1 MKAEDTIAAVAT
13 PPGRGGIGIIRVSG
27 PEAIRI
33 AGEVFQGERA
43 PEDAPGYSL
52 LYGWAIDGDQKL
64 DEVLCLVMRAP
75 KSYTREDVVEF
86 QCHGGPVPL
95 RRVLEAVLRRG
106 ARLAEPGEF
115 TRRAFLH
122 GRIDLSEAEAVADL
136 IQSMTEAS
144 ARAAL
149 SQLSGRLADD
159 VRRSREELLRVL
171 ADLEAGIDFPEEDI
185 EFITH
190 RDLQEELERHADLLG
205 KRIEDGRRGRV
216 IREGIAAVIAGR
228 PNVGKS
234 TLMNALLKEDRVI
247 VTPHPGTTRDIV
259 EEALDLDGLTV
270 RLSDTA
276 GVRDSEG
283 SEGIEPEVERES
295 MSRSL
300 HALESA
306 DLVLVVLDSSE
317 PLTHE
322 DRVLLDRV
330 PDRPCLILLNKSD
343 LAQRLFEKSLPEF
356 LSGSRVLHISAL
368 TGQGLDQ
375 LKSSILE
382 MVWQEEAFSAEP
394 PLVTN
399 LRHLEAL
406 ERARASLRQALS
418 ALEENLS
425 EEFISSDLRAAIR
438 YLGEI
443 TGESITEDMLD
454 LIFSRFCI
462 GK

>member
-1 MKAEDTIAAVAT
+1 MRAEDTIAAVAT

-27 PEAIRI
+27 PDAIRI
-33 AGEVFQGERA
+33 AGEVFQGERD
-43 PEDAPGYSL
+43 PEGAPGYSV
-52 LYGWAIDGDQKL
+52 LYGWAVEGEEKL
-64 DEVLCLVMRAP
+64 DEVLCMVMRAP

-86 QCHGGPVPL
+86 HCHGGPVPL

-159 VRRSREELLRVL
+159 VRQSRADLLRVL
-171 ADLEAGIDFPEEDI
+171 SDLEAGIDFPEEDI
-185 EFITH
+185 EFIT
-190 RDLQEELERHADLLG
+190 RKELKDKLEGHADLLG
-205 KRIEDGRRGRV
+205 RMIEDGKRGMV
-216 IREGIAAVIAGR
+216 IREGIGVVIAGR

-234 TLMNALLKEDRVI
+234 TLMNALLKDDRVI
-247 VTPHPGTTRDIV
+247 VTAHPGTTRDIV

-276 GVRDSEG
+276 GVRESRG
-283 SEGIEPEVERES
+283 PEGIENEVEREGV
-295 MSRSL
+295 SRSL
-300 HALESA
+300 QALKSA
-306 DLVLVVLDSSE
+306 DMVLVVLDSSE
-317 PLTHE
+317 PLTEE
-322 DRVLLDRV
+322 DRALLDRV
-330 PDRPCLILLNKSD
+330 SDRARLILLNKSD
-343 LAQRLFEKSLPEF
+343 LAQSLEEKSLAELLP
-356 LSGSRVLHISAL
+356 GSRILHISAL
-368 TGQGLDQ
+368 TGQGLDRV
-375 LKSSILE
+375 KSAILE
-382 MVWQEEAFSAEP
+382 MVWKEEAFSSEP

-399 LRHLEAL
+399 LRHLDAL
-406 ERARASLRQALS
+406 ERARASLSQALS
-418 ALEENLS
+418 ALEESLS
-425 EEFISSDLRAAIR
+425 EEFISADLRAACQA
-438 YLGEI
+438 LGEI